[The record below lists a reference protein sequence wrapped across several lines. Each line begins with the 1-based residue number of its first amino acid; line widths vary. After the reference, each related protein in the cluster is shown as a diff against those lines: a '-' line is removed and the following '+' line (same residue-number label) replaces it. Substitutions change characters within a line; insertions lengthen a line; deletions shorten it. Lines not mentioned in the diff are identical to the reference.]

1 MRNTPDPSSGQ
12 PAVPPRRRGFGRRLV
27 PKLILLATFILI
39 VDALV
44 GDKGLLERIRE
55 NQRSR
60 QVAESLENMR
70 RENAHLREQSRRLRE
85 EDPAAIETAA
95 RKQLGMIKPGEML
108 FIIKDTDQPQPAPAK
123 PATPAPPASTAPDKS
138 PR

>member
-1 MRNTPDPSSGQ
+1 M
-12 PAVPPRRRGFGRRLV
+12 

-44 GDKGLLERIRE
+44 GDKGLLERMRE

-60 QVAESLENMR
+60 QVSESLDNLR
-70 RENAHLREQSRRLRE
+70 HENAVLREQSRRLRE
-85 EDPAAIETAA
+85 EDPGAIESAA

-108 FIIKDTDQPQPAPAK
+108 FIIKDTDQPQSQAPATTQTPPAPAPAAPVPDK
-123 PATPAPPASTAPDKS
+123 PA
-138 PR
+138 R

>member
-1 MRNTPDPSSGQ
+1 MRKAPDPSSGQ
-12 PAVPPRRRGFGRRLV
+12 TTALPRRRGLGRRLV

-44 GDKGLLERIRE
+44 GDKGLLERVRE

-60 QVAESLENMR
+60 QVAESLENLR
-70 RENAHLREQSRRLRE
+70 HENAHLREQARRLRE
-85 EDPAAIETAA
+85 EDPGAIESAA

-108 FIIKDTDQPQPAPAK
+108 FIIKDTDK
-123 PATPAPPASTAPDKS
+123 PA
-138 PR
+138 R

>member
-1 MRNTPDPSSGQ
+1 MRKASDPSSGQ
-12 PAVPPRRRGFGRRLV
+12 TTALPRRRGLGRRLV

-44 GDKGLLERIRE
+44 GDKGLLERVRE

-60 QVAESLENMR
+60 QVAESLENLR
-70 RENAHLREQSRRLRE
+70 HENAHLREQARRLRE
-85 EDPAAIETAA
+85 EEPGAIESAA

-108 FIIKDTDQPQPAPAK
+108 FIIKDTDPPSAPATPPAPAPEK
-123 PATPAPPASTAPDKS
+123 PA
-138 PR
+138 R